1 MIRVLAVDLD
11 DTLLGSDGAVSP
23 ANREWLQR
31 WRAAGRHLVVAT
43 GRPPR
48 SIPEALPEE
57 HWDVPWICYN
67 GAEVRIQGQVVFQD
81 FMAVE
86 DARAVVSHAQQ
97 VAAHWRLGV
106 ELDDTLF
113 LNRQPLRSGRFTV
126 VDDLA
131 AVVDRPSPKVLMIND
146 QVSAAAGN
154 NGDSEPDDEQI
165 FADVQPVLAALP
177 ARTYALLSGRYRLA
191 QVLSR
196 TADKGC
202 ALQHLVESWGLSM
215 AQVAAIGDDV
225 NDVGMVQRAGLGV
238 AVANAVPQV
247 HAVADLVTGAN
258 HEDGVAQ
265 VIRRLLA

>member
-1 MIRVLAVDLD
+1 LD

-67 GAEVRIQGQVVFQD
+67 GAEIRIQGQSVFQD
-81 FMAVE
+81 LMEAR
-86 DARAVVSHAQQ
+86 DARAVVDHAQQ

-106 ELDDTLF
+106 ELDDTLY
-113 LNRQPLRSGRFTV
+113 LNRPSPRPGRFTV
-126 VDDLA
+126 VDDLV

-146 QVSAAAGN
+146 HFRPPAGN
-154 NGDSEPDDEQI
+154 GTAPEPDDALI
-165 FADVQPVLAALP
+165 FADLQPVLAALP

-196 TADKGC
+196 SADKGN
-202 ALQHLVESWGLSM
+202 ALHHLVASWGLSM
-215 AQVAAIGDDV
+215 AEVAAIGDDV
-225 NDVGMVQRAGLGV
+225 NDVGMVQQAGLGV

-247 HAVADLVTGAN
+247 RAVADRVTGSN
-258 HEDGVAQ
+258 DEDGVAQ
-265 VIRRLLA
+265 VIRMLME